1 MSDEEIKSEDKLF
14 SALSYPI
21 PLVAL
26 FIIFTDKKNVRFCR
40 YHAWQALFFG
50 LALLALSLALSVLTV
65 IPGVGCIAGL
75 IGSVLGVVWL
85 IIAILYAIKVYN
97 GEYIVIPTI
106 SEFAKKY
113 IEGQ

>member
-14 SALSYPI
+14 SAIAYPI

-26 FIIFTDKKNVRFCR
+26 FIIFTDKKSVRFCR

-50 LALLALSLALSVLTV
+50 LALVALSLAISVLTV
-65 IPGVGCIAGL
+65 IPGVGCL
-75 IGSVLGVVWL
+75 LSMIGSVLGLVWL
-85 IIAILYAIKVYN
+85 IVAILFAIKVYN
-97 GEYIVIPTI
+97 GEYIVIPVI
-106 SEFAKKY
+106 SDFSKKY